1 MIDRRGFIKQLS
13 RNLVLGGVI
22 AGGAYLL
29 LKPETGEE
37 CNFDFIC
44 RDCRQLKN
52 CSLPEADDF
61 KGNNKSS
68 KI

>member
-1 MIDRRGFIKQLS
+1 MDRRNFIKKIS
-13 RNLVLGGVI
+13 RNLVLGGVL
-22 AGGAYLL
+22 ATSGYLL

-44 RDCRQLKN
+44 KDCRQLKN

-61 KGNNKSS
+61 KKKTESS
-68 KI
+68 KD